1 MFKVEPD
8 SIHLLKEFDNK
19 VLFPGPSGRFNPI
32 QLDGSF
38 TYEVLGDEIVIGRA
52 RDSAQPFGAY
62 SSPQAVQSSLPRPPH
77 PPHAIGSKITKHQQ
91 PKVQK
96 TIALVTL
103 SYPESHK
110 PSSSKALIYTV
121 VTQTQVSIDSTSSN
135 PKDVSSLVSGQV
147 GFEVVFLDSKCYPI
161 LHNDATTVLEYW
173 KSTQAKYSATLWI
186 LFLKLT
192 MSHLHL
198 SVGTIQRTSLI
209 KLNKC
214 KQVLHLNKCKQQV
227 QVQASI
233 DRLAKKFDFL
243 TSFGK
248 TFECIICRGICKNP
262 VVAGCCRRVI
272 GCEACVSR
280 WATQNSTCPLCLC
293 ELRQR
298 WQLKGL
304 DDTLLLA
311 THLCKDKDLP
321 QLPHLP
327 PDKEHADSSDS
338 DFEPPPPIRFRRS

>member
-1 MFKVEPD
+1 MFKVELD

-19 VLFPGPSGRFNPI
+19 VLFPGPSGRFNPT

-103 SYPESHK
+103 SYPESDE

-173 KSTQAKYSATLWI
+173 KSTRKI
-186 LFLKLT
+186 LAASKAAYEKLT
-192 MSHLHL
+192 
-198 SVGTIQRTSLI
+198 
-209 KLNKC
+209 
-214 KQVLHLNKCKQQV
+214 
-227 QVQASI
+227 
-233 DRLAKKFDFL
+233 
-243 TSFGK
+243 GK
-248 TFECIICRGICKNP
+248 VFSPKH
-262 VVAGCCRRVI
+262 
-272 GCEACVSR
+272 
-280 WATQNSTCPLCLC
+280 
-293 ELRQR
+293 
-298 WQLKGL
+298 K
-304 DDTLLLA
+304 DTYA
-311 THLCKDKDLP
+311 V
-321 QLPHLP
+321 
-327 PDKEHADSSDS
+327 
-338 DFEPPPPIRFRRS
+338 R